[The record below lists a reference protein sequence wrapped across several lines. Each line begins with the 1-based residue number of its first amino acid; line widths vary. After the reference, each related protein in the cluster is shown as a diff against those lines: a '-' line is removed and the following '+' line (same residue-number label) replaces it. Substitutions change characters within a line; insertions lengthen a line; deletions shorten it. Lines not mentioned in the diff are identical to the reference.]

1 MKKHNQLLIFVL
13 CFVLC
18 IGPFSNVA
26 FAVQDNMLQTEQS
39 TMEII
44 NSVEN
49 TNIKEEI
56 EKMDIAEI
64 SNTNG
69 DSEQTQD
76 EMPKVKN
83 MIFEENFDGNN
94 LSSTWVFHET
104 DGEIKAEDEA
114 LKITRSSNTS
124 SETIADLYMDK
135 RVPIMES

>member
-56 EKMDIAEI
+56 EKTDIAEI

-83 MIFEENFDGNN
+83 
-94 LSSTWVFHET
+94 LSF
-104 DGEIKAEDEA
+104 A
-114 LKITRSSNTS
+114 
-124 SETIADLYMDK
+124 
-135 RVPIMES
+135 P